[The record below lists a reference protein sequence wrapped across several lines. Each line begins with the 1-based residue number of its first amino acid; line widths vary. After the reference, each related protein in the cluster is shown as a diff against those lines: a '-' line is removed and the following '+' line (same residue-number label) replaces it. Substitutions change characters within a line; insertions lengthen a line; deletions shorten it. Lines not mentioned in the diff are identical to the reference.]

1 MRARRVK
8 YAGQRGFTLT
18 ELLATIAVI
27 IIMSLA
33 GLPFLLTY
41 LPSVTLAWATRDMQ
55 SALNRAK
62 LLAVTT
68 RQSICVQVIPGGYQ
82 FLTGNCAGTSWKGPG
97 TDSGGTFWLPNNI
110 TASDGGTSPIFTK
123 FGTASQ
129 AGTITVTG
137 PGGQSRTVS
146 VSAMGQIAI
155 P

>member
-1 MRARRVK
+1 MSARRVK
-8 YAGQRGFTLT
+8 YAGQRGFSLT

-41 LPSVTLAWATRDMQ
+41 LPSVTLTWATRDMQ

-62 LLAVTT
+62 LIAVTT
-68 RQSICVQVIPGGYQ
+68 RQNICVQVIPGGYR
-82 FLTGNCAGTSWKGPG
+82 FLTSNCAGTSWKGPG
-97 TDSGGTFWLPNNI
+97 TDSGGTFRLPNNI
-110 TASDGGTSPIFTK
+110 TASNGGSSPIFTK

-129 AGTITVTG
+129 TGTITVTG
-137 PGGQSRTVS
+137 HGGYSRTVS
-146 VSAMGQIAI
+146 VSAMGRIAI